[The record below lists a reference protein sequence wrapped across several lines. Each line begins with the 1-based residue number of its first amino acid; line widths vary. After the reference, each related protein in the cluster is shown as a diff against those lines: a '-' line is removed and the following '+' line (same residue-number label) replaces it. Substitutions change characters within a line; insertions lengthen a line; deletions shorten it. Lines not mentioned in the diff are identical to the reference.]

1 MVLAAV
7 APVRSFANRERRPP
21 RAGRIR
27 PAPPGRADRNNRV
40 DLSPYYPVFGRRM
53 VMIAY
58 ARRPGTRRKPPA
70 GTVPEP
76 SASPR
81 ATPQSLPRPRLVR
94 LCPMKSHATAVTRHA
109 PGIRLFDRTP
119 ASRKQRTASWAR
131 TAGAGPCAITM
142 VGAQHIGRDL
152 PALCPF
158 CPSSAFLALCACGT
172 ALRAP
177 ERAPADLSTAQST
190 RSISVNC
197 AIDRNMLEAD
207 RLLSVDA
214 GDRRTCGARKTRR
227 AAVSAIR
234 RVVNG
239 GGAGNRT
246 RVLQY
251 LTRTSPS
258 AACIC
263 FSQPRRSRRQDAD
276 GLSHC

>member
-1 MVLAAV
+1 
-7 APVRSFANRERRPP
+7 
-21 RAGRIR
+21 
-27 PAPPGRADRNNRV
+27 
-40 DLSPYYPVFGRRM
+40 
-53 VMIAY
+53 
-58 ARRPGTRRKPPA
+58 
-70 GTVPEP
+70 
-76 SASPR
+76 
-81 ATPQSLPRPRLVR
+81 
-94 LCPMKSHATAVTRHA
+94 MKSHATPVTRHP

-119 ASRKQRTASWAR
+119 APPSMPIAR
-131 TAGAGPCAITM
+131 TARTGSCAVTM
-142 VGAQHIGRDL
+142 VSVRHIGRDL

-158 CPSSAFLALCACGT
+158 CPGSAVHFSPYV
-172 ALRAP
+172 RAARHCVRP
-177 ERAPADLSTAQST
+177 DAPPADLSIAQST

-207 RLLSVDA
+207 RLLSVSAEDSTPYEGQIPSTNWILVTPGTVGLA
-214 GDRRTCGARKTRR
+214 GPRKTRR